1 MVADYNTIN
10 DMVVKLT
17 EDLKQATSDKSA
29 AEKSLANAN
38 FERRQLVSQITNL
51 EEQVEVLQKKIEEQP
66 IQPYPTDSSPL
77 RLQTSFDDGMET
89 LEIQV
94 MGTNYASVSPM
105 HIPDKVVQFEDNNIT
120 PTSAHN
126 LSNAYASNKRSD
138 NDKGQDLD
146 DISDLVAMNND
157 NGFLGSLVSIKKQ
170 AKVDKEK

>member
-1 MVADYNTIN
+1 
-10 DMVVKLT
+10 
-17 EDLKQATSDKSA
+17 
-29 AEKSLANAN
+29 
-38 FERRQLVSQITNL
+38 
-51 EEQVEVLQKKIEEQP
+51 
-66 IQPYPTDSSPL
+66 
-77 RLQTSFDDGMET
+77 
-89 LEIQV
+89 

-157 NGFLGSLVSIKKQ
+157 SGFLGSLVQIKKQ
-170 AKVDKEK
+170 TKVEKEK